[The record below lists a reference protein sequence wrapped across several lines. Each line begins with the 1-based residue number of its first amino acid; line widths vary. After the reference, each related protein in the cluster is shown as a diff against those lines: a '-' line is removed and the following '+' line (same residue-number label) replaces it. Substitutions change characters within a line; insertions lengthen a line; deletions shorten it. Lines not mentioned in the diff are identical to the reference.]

1 MCGWLVTEIKPY
13 RYVTAVHPVPRNHR
27 RVTTSMECCAARKG
41 GGALRVPG
49 IGFALGGGDDD
60 AKVNKD
66 FVTVGRGVGGV
77 DELALSLDESAVQW
91 GLVAQSVGSGAMAR
105 TKHVFVYFSGAK
117 CPMVKRMRYT
127 ERRPAAV
134 SALGGGGMID
144 WDREYVADVNLDE
157 VSAWRR
163 GVGVRS
169 PVRRVCAADSSPNL
183 TDPHLARSLV

>member
-1 MCGWLVTEIKPY
+1 
-13 RYVTAVHPVPRNHR
+13 
-27 RVTTSMECCAARKG
+27 
-41 GGALRVPG
+41 
-49 IGFALGGGDDD
+49 
-60 AKVNKD
+60 
-66 FVTVGRGVGGV
+66 
-77 DELALSLDESAVQW
+77 
-91 GLVAQSVGSGAMAR
+91 MAR

-157 VSAWRR
+157 VSAKHGERR

-169 PVRRVCAADSSPNL
+169 PVRRVYAADSSPNL
-183 TDPHLARSLV
+183 SDPHLARSLV

>member
-1 MCGWLVTEIKPY
+1 MCGWLVTEICNG
-13 RYVTAVHPVPRNHR
+13 RVNPVPRNHH

-77 DELALSLDESAVQW
+77 DELALSLDEGAVQW

-157 VSAWRR
+157 VCAKHAAR
-163 GVGVRS
+163 GAVWV
-169 PVRRVCAADSSPNL
+169 
-183 TDPHLARSLV
+183 